1 MIFTA
6 ITIVVVIASILLICV
21 VLIQNSKGGGLAS
34 GFSASNQ
41 IMGVQKTT
49 DFIEKATWTLVG
61 LIIVLSVFSAKFIP
75 TGAQVEESNVSIDVP
90 AAQAPDFGGDAQ

>member
-61 LIIVLSVFSAKFIP
+61 LIIVLSVVSAKFIP
-75 TGAQVEESNVSIDVP
+75 SNAQQEEGSSVSIEAPVS
-90 AAQAPDFGGDAQ
+90 APDLGGDVQ

>member
-21 VLIQNSKGGGLAS
+21 VLIQNSKGGGLSS

-49 DFIEKATWTLVG
+49 DFIEKATWALVG
-61 LIIVLSVFSAKFIP
+61 SIVFLSVISTKFISTDNTP
-75 TGAQVEESNVSIDVP
+75 QEATDNIEVP
-90 AAQAPDFGGDAQ
+90 AETPNMGSSAE

>member
-6 ITIVVVIASILLICV
+6 ITIVVVIASFLLICV
-21 VLIQNSKGGGLAS
+21 VLIQNSKGGGLAT

-49 DFIEKATWTLVG
+49 DFIEKTTWTLVG
-61 LIIVLSVFSAKFIP
+61 LIIVLSIFSTKFISFDSQ
-75 TGAQVEESNVSIDVP
+75 TEGTDVTIEIP
-90 AAQAPDFGGDAQ
+90 AETPDFGGDVQ

>member
-21 VLIQNSKGGGLAS
+21 VLIQNSKGGGLSS
-34 GFSASNQ
+34 GLSASNQ

-49 DFIEKATWTLVG
+49 DFIEKATWFLVG
-61 LIIVLSVFSAKFIP
+61 FIVFLSVISTKF
-75 TGAQVEESNVSIDVP
+75 VSIDTPQEVTDNIEIP
-90 AAQAPDFGGDAQ
+90 AEAPSMGSSAE